1 MTRPSSL
8 PPSALETS
16 PVGQYSNSEHRRGEG
31 GREDED
37 KVEGQ
42 GGIGLHGSN
51 EGGGAFRTFAFPK
64 MHMHFEG
71 VD

>member
-1 MTRPSSL
+1 MSTEGGR
-8 PPSALETS
+8 
-16 PVGQYSNSEHRRGEG
+16 EG

-51 EGGGAFRTFAFPK
+51 EGGGVFRTFAFPK
-64 MHMHFEG
+64 MHMHFLK
-71 VD
+71 V